1 MIHVDPILRIS
12 LMADAA
18 GAITNGFN
26 ESDIVIIIRGMCWFH
41 CKKACDKQL
50 LKVHDKDKRS
60 DLIQGIVTLQL
71 AQKPDI
77 FRSASK
83 LFIEWSDANDDIQV
97 FIQYFKS
104 EWIDNNS
111 NWFES
116 YNHPNDAGSTSNN
129 NGNESINGVIKTE
142 DTLRN

>member
-41 CKKACDKQL
+41 YKKACDKQL

-60 DLIQGIVTLQL
+60 DFIQGIVT
-71 AQKPDI
+71 
-77 FRSASK
+77 
-83 LFIEWSDANDDIQV
+83 
-97 FIQYFKS
+97 
-104 EWIDNNS
+104 
-111 NWFES
+111 
-116 YNHPNDAGSTSNN
+116 
-129 NGNESINGVIKTE
+129 
-142 DTLRN
+142 